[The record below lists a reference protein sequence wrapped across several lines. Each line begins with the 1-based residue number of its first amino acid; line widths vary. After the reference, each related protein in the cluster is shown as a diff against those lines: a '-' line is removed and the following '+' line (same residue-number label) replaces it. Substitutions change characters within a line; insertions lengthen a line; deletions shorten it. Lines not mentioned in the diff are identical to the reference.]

1 MFVVSIVLKNIL
13 HNNLWFSKIHK
24 HNTAI
29 PKSLSKKTQ
38 PILKSNCEVNY
49 ENS

>member
-1 MFVVSIVLKNIL
+1 MFTVSILLKNIL
-13 HNNLWFSKIHK
+13 QNNLWFSKNHK
-24 HNTAI
+24 HNIAI
-29 PKSLSKKTQ
+29 PKSLSQKTQ